1 MINFFAYT
9 VVHIFIEH
17 YQLQKV
23 HQTSGKMT
31 KISESR
37 LILNNIFLLLIY
49 DKKNQ
54 GKTKLID
61 ILHAKVHIFFF

>member
-49 DKKNQ
+49 DEKIKEKRN
-54 GKTKLID
+54 
-61 ILHAKVHIFFF
+61 